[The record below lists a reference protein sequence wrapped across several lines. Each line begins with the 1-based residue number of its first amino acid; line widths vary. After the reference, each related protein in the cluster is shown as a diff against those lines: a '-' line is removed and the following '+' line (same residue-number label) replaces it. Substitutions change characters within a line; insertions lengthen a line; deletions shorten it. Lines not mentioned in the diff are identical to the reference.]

1 MNIYDLSRSFWD
13 FAFENPDKIKPNH
26 SAMFFFAVEHC
37 NRLGWK
43 EKFGFPSTL
52 AMEAIG
58 IKSYNTFINT
68 LKELVEFGF
77 IKIIEKSKN
86 QYSSNIIA
94 LSNFNKAS
102 NEALDKA
109 LTKHLTKQSES
120 TVQSIDSINIPIYNN
135 TNTQIH
141 SIEAGASLEEIQ
153 EFPSSDF
160 SDTKIP
166 ENISGEKEK
175 SSAKKESEKFF
186 SKRDFKKRLIEL
198 GADEI
203 HIDDWFKVRDKKKA
217 SYTETALNGL
227 INECKKYSFLVK
239 DAVRICAERSWQGF
253 KYSWIDEK
261 QKNNGQSN
269 NQTTNS
275 GVGNKG
281 PVSRGKV
288 SGRAYLASKFG
299 SQQSASDSER
309 GNITIDVEAI

>member
-1 MNIYDLSRSFWD
+1 MNIYELSRSFWD

-77 IKIIEKSKN
+77 IRIIEKSKN
-86 QYSSNIIA
+86 QYSSNVIA
-94 LSNFNKAS
+94 LSNFNKAN

-120 TVQSIDSINIPIYNN
+120 TIQSIDSINIPIYNN

-141 SIEAGASLEEIQ
+141 SIEADASLEEIQ
-153 EFPSSDF
+153 ELPSSDF

-166 ENISGEKEK
+166 ENISREKEK
-175 SSAKKESEKFF
+175 EKFF
-186 SKRDFKKRLIEL
+186 SKRDFKKKLIEH
-198 GADEI
+198 GVEEI
-203 HIDDWFKVRDKKKA
+203 HIDDWFKVRDKKRA
-217 SYTETALNGL
+217 SYTETALDGL
-227 INECKKYSFLVK
+227 INECLKHSFPVK
-239 DAVRICAERSWQGF
+239 DAVRICAENSWQGF
-253 KYSWIDEK
+253 KYSWLDEK

-269 NQTTNS
+269 NQTTSS

-281 PVSRGKV
+281 PVQANQVQR
-288 SGRAYLASKFG
+288 RNNQF
-299 SQQSASDSER
+299 
-309 GNITIDVEAI
+309 TIDDFTVPS